1 MRCIK
6 YSNRMHNVT
15 GRLRQKASHLVVAL
29 AALGM
34 TAPVA
39 SAFEPFTVKDIRIE
53 GLQRIDPGTVFG
65 YLPVKVGDTFTEDDA
80 THVVRTLYTS
90 GFFNDVRINIQ
101 DGLLVLQLEERPT
114 IADISFNG
122 MREFDTKA
130 VLQSLAQVGFA
141 DGRIFDRAVLER
153 AEQELKNQY
162 LARGQYAAEIT
173 STITPLPRNRVGV
186 TFDVFEGDVA
196 KIRQIRI
203 VGNEAFSERT
213 LLDLFQLRTP
223 GWLTWYTRADR
234 YSSQKLAADIET
246 LRSFYLDRGYLE
258 FSVEPPQVAISPD
271 RKDIYITI
279 TIHEGEPYKIRNVQ
293 LAGDMLGLE
302 DEFRKLIT
310 VKEGETF
317 SAAKVNAS
325 SQAISDYLGDL
336 GYAFANV
343 NPNPVIDR
351 EEKLTDVV
359 FFVDPNRRVYVRRI
373 NIGGNTR
380 TRDAVIRREM
390 RQNEAAWYNA
400 AEIELSRNRI
410 DRLGYFQAVEVDAQ
424 PVPGTPDQVDVNVNV
439 QERPT
444 GMINLGVGYS
454 SSDRVLLMAG
464 VREDNVFGSG
474 TNLSLQI
481 NTSRRNRTL
490 VLSHTDPYFTRDGIS
505 RTTNLYYRKQEPW
518 YSSTGDYLLRT
529 GGLGMNFGIPYS
541 EYDRV
546 TVGAAFERN
555 DITLYDNSP
564 YNFERYVEE
573 FGPKSNAFILNA
585 SWQRDT
591 RDSALAPRKG
601 YLSRLGTEGSV
612 AGDLRYYV
620 LSAQQQF
627 YWPVTRTL
635 TFAVNAQIDY
645 GKGYAGHPYP
655 PLKNF
660 YAGGIGSVRGY
671 AGGSLGP
678 RDPRYDDPTG
688 GAKRFFFNAQLYLPF
703 PGAGQDRTLRWFA
716 FVDGGQVYA
725 DDQTMNFGQLRYSA
739 GIGLSWDS
747 PLGPLQI
754 SWAYA
759 LNKKEGDDT
768 EPFQFQIGTSF

>member
-1 MRCIK
+1 MFR
-6 YSNRMHNVT
+6 SSA
-15 GRLRQKASHLVVAL
+15 RLRQKASHLVLSL

-34 TAPVA
+34 IAPAA
-39 SAFEPFTVKDIRIE
+39 SAFEPFTVTDIRIE
-53 GLQRIDPGTVFG
+53 GLQRIEPGTVFG
-65 YLPVKVGDTFTEDDA
+65 YMPVKVGDVFTEQDA
-80 THVVRTLYTS
+80 TNAVRALFAS
-90 GFFNDVRINIQ
+90 GFFSDVRIDVR
-101 DGLLVLQLEERPT
+101 DGVVVAVVEERPT
-114 IADISFNG
+114 IAAITFNG
-122 MREFDTKA
+122 MREFESKA
-130 VLQSLAQVGFA
+130 VLESLSQVGFA
-141 DGRIFDRAVLER
+141 NGRIFDRALLDR

-162 LARGQYAAEIT
+162 LARGKYAVEIT

-186 TFDVFEGDVA
+186 SFEVFEGDVA

-203 VGNEAFSERT
+203 IGNEAFSEKR

-223 GWLTWYTRADR
+223 GWLTWYTKADQ
-234 YSSQKLAADIET
+234 YSRQKLAADIET
-246 LRSFYLDRGYLE
+246 LRSYYLDRGYLE
-258 FSVEPPQVAISPD
+258 FTVEPPQVAISPD

-279 TIHEGEPYKIRNVQ
+279 TIHEGEPYTVRNVQ

-302 DEFRKLIT
+302 DEFRELIT
-310 VKEGETF
+310 IKEGQTF
-317 SAAKVNAS
+317 SAADVNAS

-336 GYAFANV
+336 GYAFASV
-343 NPNPVIDR
+343 NPNPVLDR
-351 EEKLTDVV
+351 EEKTADVV

-380 TRDAVIRREM
+380 TRDTVIRREM

-400 AEIELSRNRI
+400 ADIELSRNRI
-410 DRLGYFQAVEVDAQ
+410 DRLGYFQMVEVDAQ
-424 PVPGTPDQVDVNVNV
+424 PVPGTPDQVDINVTV

-454 SSDRVLLMAG
+454 SSDRLMLMAG
-464 VREDNVFGSG
+464 ISEDNVFGSG
-474 TNLSLQI
+474 TNLGLQV
-481 NTSRRNRTL
+481 NTSSRNRTL
-490 VLSHTDPYFTRDGIS
+490 VISHTDPYFTRDGIS

-518 YSSTGDYLLRT
+518 YGNTGDYRLRT
-529 GGLGMNFGIPYS
+529 AGLGMNFGIPFS
-541 EYDRV
+541 EVDRV
-546 TVGAAFERN
+546 TLGAAYERN

-564 YNFERYVEE
+564 FNFQQYVEE
-573 FGPKSNAFILNA
+573 FGAKSHAFILNA
-585 SWQRDT
+585 GWLRDT

-612 AGDLRYYV
+612 AGDLRYYSV
-620 LSAQQQF
+620 TAQQQF
-627 YWPVTRTL
+627 YWPVTRDLTL
-635 TFAVNAQIDY
+635 ALNAQIDY
-645 GKGYAGHPYP
+645 GKGYSGQPFP

-678 RDPRYDDPTG
+678 RDPRDDDFIG

-703 PGAGQDRTLRWFA
+703 PGTQQDRTLRWFA

-725 DDQTMNFGQLRYSA
+725 DNQSMNFGQLRYSA
-739 GIGLSWDS
+739 GLGLSWDS

-759 LNKKEGDDT
+759 INKKEGDDT